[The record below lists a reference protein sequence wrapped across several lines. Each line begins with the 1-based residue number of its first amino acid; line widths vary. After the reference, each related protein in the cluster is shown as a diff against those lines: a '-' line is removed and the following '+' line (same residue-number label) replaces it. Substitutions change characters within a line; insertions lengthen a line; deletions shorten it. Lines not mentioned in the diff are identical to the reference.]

1 MEKALGSVLYHMNGG
16 PNASES
22 LQTTISVTPP
32 PPPVH
37 EAILTLKAGTPDPS
51 QTNTFRT
58 RKADA
63 ESIIKLSNRYT
74 TATQRSLVCVVIG
87 NVSTSEIYLDK
98 YAAEKD
104 WTCFIVDYV
113 DNSVARGVLVLS
125 PIWYCDLYALGVPCE
140 VLGLDCYD

>member
-1 MEKALGSVLYHMNGG
+1 MEKALISVPYHMNGG
-16 PNASES
+16 PNAPES

-32 PPPVH
+32 PRPRGNTNIEGRH
-37 EAILTLKAGTPDPS
+37 ADPS

-74 TATQRSLVCVVIG
+74 TATRRSLGCVVIG
-87 NVSTSEIYLDK
+87 NVNTSEIYLDK

-125 PIWYCDLYALGVPCE
+125 PIRYCDLYALGVPCE
-140 VLGLDCYD
+140 VLRLDCCN

>member
-1 MEKALGSVLYHMNGG
+1 MNGG

-22 LQTTISVTPP
+22 LQTTISVTSPP
-32 PPPVH
+32 RPRGN
-37 EAILTLKAGTPDPS
+37 TDKLKAGTPDPPPP
-51 QTNTFRT
+51 QTNTSRT

-63 ESIIKLSNRYT
+63 ENIIKFSNRYT
-74 TATQRSLVCVVIG
+74 TATQGSLGCVVIG
-87 NVSTSEIYLDK
+87 NVNTSEIYLDK

-125 PIWYCDLYALGVPCE
+125 PIRYCDLYALGVPCE
-140 VLGLDCYD
+140 VLRLDCCN